1 MNTADF
7 LIVGQG
13 VGGSVLAWTLDR
25 LGCKVIVANAAE
37 LPSASRVA
45 AGIVNPLTGRKLVRT
60 WKADDLFPFLHQF
73 YTSIEQQLGA
83 HFFFP
88 LDIYRPFRSIEEQN
102 SYLAQTA
109 ESSIGKYVRE
119 RVNNEQYKPYIHNPY
134 GGLEVTQ
141 AGWVDL
147 IDFLAAIRQYFQDK
161 NQFIEQAILPQE
173 LMYPAK
179 GAIWYDW
186 QVQQVIF
193 CDGVQAQE
201 NALWS
206 WLPFAPVKGQVLT
219 ARVEDYPIRN
229 VVNQGVFILPVDNKT
244 LKIGATYTWHDLN
257 WQTSDDARSFL
268 ETKVKEILKIPYEVI
283 QQQAGIRP
291 STNDRRPFLGLHPAN
306 PAVGIFNGL
315 GTKGVSLAPY
325 LAHEFARFLLYGE
338 ELAAEVNINRHLSLY
353 YRISS

>member
-7 LIVGQG
+7 LLVGQG
-13 VGGSVLAWTLDR
+13 VGGSVLAWTLDQ
-25 LGCKVIVANAAE
+25 LGCKCIVANATE

-60 WKADDLFPFLHQF
+60 WKAEELFPFLYQF
-73 YTSIEQQLGA
+73 YTSIEQQLGN

-109 ESSIGKYVRE
+109 EPSIGKYVRE
-119 RVNNEQYKPYIHNPY
+119 NADNEQYAPYIHNPY

-147 IDFLAAIRQYFQDK
+147 NAFLATIRDYFQQK
-161 NQFIEQAILPQE
+161 NQYIERAVLPEDLTYTANGVTWAGRQFR
-173 LMYPAK
+173 K
-179 GAIWYDW
+179 
-186 QVQQVIF
+186 VIF

-201 NALWS
+201 NQLWS

-219 ARVEDYPIRN
+219 VRVADYPIRN
-229 VVNQGVFILPVDNKT
+229 VVNQGVFILPLDNKT

-257 WQTSDDARSFL
+257 WQTSNEARSFL
-268 ETKVKEILKIPYEVI
+268 ETKVRAMLKVPYEVI
-283 QQQAGIRP
+283 DQQAGIRP
-291 STNDRRPFLGLHPAN
+291 STSDRRPFLGLHPDH

-325 LAHEFARFLLYGE
+325 LAYQFKRFLLDDE
-338 ELAAEVNINRHLSLY
+338 ELPAEVNINRHLSLY
-353 YRISS
+353 FRT